1 MINLD
6 ITEDLVHK
14 KDPDYLWQSQ
24 QTLIRKVQVLEREN
38 KRLKFIV
45 FVDNK

>member
-1 MINLD
+1 MNLD
-6 ITEDLVHK
+6 ITDDIVHE

-24 QTLIRKVQVLEREN
+24 QQLIRKVNILEREN